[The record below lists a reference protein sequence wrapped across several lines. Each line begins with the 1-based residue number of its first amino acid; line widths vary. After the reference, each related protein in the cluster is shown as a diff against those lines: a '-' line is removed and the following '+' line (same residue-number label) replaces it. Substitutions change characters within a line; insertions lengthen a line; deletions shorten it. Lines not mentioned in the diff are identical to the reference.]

1 MPVGGSAVGTLC
13 FVSIN
18 PSFLLPSFRCDCV
31 VWSGDRHIY
40 ESVRHAGRVLLAK
53 YTPLPGESLR
63 LCLPIRPS
71 NYVI

>member
-40 ESVRHAGRVLLAK
+40 ESVRHAGQVLLDTQ
-53 YTPLPGESLR
+53 TPPHPHTPQLPHHTQR
-63 LCLPIRPS
+63 
-71 NYVI
+71 